1 MNMVNNSPMLPQ
13 LRVNKSKE
21 ITLEPFSQRSRY
33 SPIPII
39 QRESNS
45 PQNRK
50 SPKLKQNSQSHSC
63 KPKINTNL
71 KQMTTQADFQ
81 DIKFESIKWSGNSIL
96 NPGFFNI
103 PNISPPSNLPRYFP
117 RITRP
122 LSISKNYG
130 IPEIEKIDEIPQF
143 RKTGL
148 KKFPEIKSPWTFQ
161 PANYI
166 IPNEE

>member
-1 MNMVNNSPMLPQ
+1 MNMASYPPMLPQ
-13 LRVNKSKE
+13 LRVCKTKE
-21 ITLEPFSQRSRY
+21 ITLEPSSQRSRY
-33 SPIPII
+33 SPIPVI
-39 QRESNS
+39 QRASNS
-45 PQNRK
+45 PQNKKTSR
-50 SPKLKQNSQSHSC
+50 LKINGQSQSC

-71 KQMTTQADFQ
+71 KQIATIADFQ

-96 NPGFFNI
+96 NPGFFSI
-103 PNISPPSNLPRYFP
+103 PPPDLPRYFP
-117 RITRP
+117 HIPRP
-122 LSISKNYG
+122 LSISKR

-143 RKTGL
+143 RKTNL

>member
-1 MNMVNNSPMLPQ
+1 MNMVNNPLMLPQ
-13 LRVNKSKE
+13 LRVCKSKE

-39 QRESNS
+39 QRTSNS
-45 PQNRK
+45 PQNKK
-50 SPKLKQNSQSHSC
+50 SPNLKTNGQSQSC

-71 KQMTTQADFQ
+71 KQITTLADFQ
-81 DIKFESIKWSGNSIL
+81 DIKFESIKWSGNSVL

-103 PNISPPSNLPRYFP
+103 PNLVPPSDLPRFFP

-143 RKTGL
+143 RKTNI
-148 KKFPEIKSPWTFQ
+148 KKFTEIKSPWTFQ